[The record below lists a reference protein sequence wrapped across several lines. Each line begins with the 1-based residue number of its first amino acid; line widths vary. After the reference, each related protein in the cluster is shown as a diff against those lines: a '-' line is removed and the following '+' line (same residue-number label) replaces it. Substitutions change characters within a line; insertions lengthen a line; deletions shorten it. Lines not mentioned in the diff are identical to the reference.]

1 MEHSIAGRLGRR
13 APGARPGR
21 RSVTPRL
28 RRHLAALRLGRQLRV
43 ALPRRGRR
51 WLLVALI
58 GLPLLLGAWLWFR
71 QSPFVSVQRVR
82 ISGLAN
88 VHGGDAPQIQAAL
101 AGAAHGMSTL
111 DVNTAALRA
120 AVASFP
126 LVRSLQ
132 ARASF
137 PHELRIEVL
146 EQPPVAQLTVA
157 GTHTALAADGVVLGA
172 SLLSGSLPVVSVGG
186 VRGASVPAVGRR
198 VRQAQLREM
207 LAVLGAAPAPVVPLV
222 QHAYWG
228 PQGLTFALRG
238 GVLAYFG
245 DATRPHAKW
254 LSLVRVLADPSSAGA
269 SYVDVRLPERPAA
282 GFPPGVTPPG
292 ATTHASEPTGASESA
307 TSSELDADLAAAL
320 GAGSSAGASSTAASG
335 ASSGASAAGEPSA
348 TEPAADSEAGAQAEP
363 ANAPAGAPSE
373 ASSGSAAEPGAAPSS
388 GQPAES
394 GSTSQPTG

>member
-13 APGARPGR
+13 SIG
-21 RSVTPRL
+21 
-28 RRHLAALRLGRQLRV
+28 LRLPRQLRV

-51 WLLVALI
+51 WPLAALI
-58 GLPLLLGAWLWFR
+58 GLPLLLGGWLWFR

-82 ISGLAN
+82 ISGLAD
-88 VHGGDAPQIQAAL
+88 VRGGDAPQIQAAL

-146 EQPPVAQLTVA
+146 EQPPVAQLTLA
-157 GTHTALAADGVVLGA
+157 GAHTALAADGVVLGA
-172 SLLSGSLPVVSVGG
+172 PFLSSSLPVVSVGG
-186 VRGASVPAVGRR
+186 VRSSSLPAVGRR
-198 VRQAQLREM
+198 VRQAQLRQM
-207 LAVLGAAPAPVVPLV
+207 LAVLGAAPAPVLPLV

-320 GAGSSAGASSTAASG
+320 GAGSSASAGSTAEPGTASASG
-335 ASSGASAAGEPSA
+335 QAAES
-348 TEPAADSEAGAQAEP
+348 
-363 ANAPAGAPSE
+363 GAPSQ
-373 ASSGSAAEPGAAPSS
+373 STGA
-388 GQPAES
+388 G
-394 GSTSQPTG
+394 

>member
-1 MEHSIAGRLGRR
+1 MEHSIAAHLGRR
-13 APGARPGR
+13 SIG
-21 RSVTPRL
+21 
-28 RRHLAALRLGRQLRV
+28 LRV
-43 ALPRRGRR
+43 PRPRRIALPRRGRR
-51 WLLVALI
+51 WLLAALTC
-58 GLPLLLGAWLWFR
+58 LPLLLGGWLWFR
-71 QSPFVSVQRVR
+71 QSPFVAVQRVR
-82 ISGLAN
+82 IGGLTQ

-101 AGAAHGMSTL
+101 AGAARGMSTL

-126 LVRSLQ
+126 LVRSLR

-157 GTHTALAADGVVLGA
+157 GAHTALAADGVVLGA
-172 SLLSGSLPVVSVGG
+172 SFLSSSLPVVNVGDL
-186 VRGASVPAVGRR
+186 RSASVPGIGRR
-198 VRQAQLREM
+198 VHQTQLRQM
-207 LAVLGAAPAPVVPLV
+207 LAALGAAPAPMVPMV
-222 QHAYWG
+222 EHAYWG

-245 DATRPHAKW
+245 DAAQPHAKW

-292 ATTHASEPTGASESA
+292 AITDAGEPTGASESA

-320 GAGSSAGASSTAASG
+320 GSGSSAAASPGASSG
-335 ASSGASAAGEPSA
+335 ASSGASTAGEPST
-348 TEPAADSEAGAQAEP
+348 TEPASSSEAAAQAEP
-363 ANAPAGAPSE
+363 SDAPAGSTSE
-373 ASSGSAAEPGAAPSS
+373 APTGTAAEPSTASTGSQA
-388 GQPAES
+388 AES
-394 GSTSQPTG
+394 GATSQSTGEG